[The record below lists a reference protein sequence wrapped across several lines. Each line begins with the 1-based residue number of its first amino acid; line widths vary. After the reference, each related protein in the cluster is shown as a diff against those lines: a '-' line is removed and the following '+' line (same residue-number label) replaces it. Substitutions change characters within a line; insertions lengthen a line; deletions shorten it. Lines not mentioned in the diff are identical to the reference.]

1 MAGAKKVGAEI
12 RELAGVHNH
21 IRPPRPFAFL

>member
-1 MAGAKKVGAEI
+1 MAGAKKVAEI